1 MKSVSQ
7 KFAMNP
13 ENKILLTPNTPDY
26 PAALRRCSD
35 NGQLLTVTAQGN
47 LDVLDGTLLGF
58 FCSMRSPGD
67 TILKTYDFARTLRD
81 TDMTIIGGFQSPM
94 EKECLDLLLRGTAPI
109 VICPA
114 RGLNRMRTPKSWKNP
129 LAEGR
134 MLILSFFDGNIHR
147 PTATIAARRNA
158 YIAALINRILIAH
171 AEPGGKTETLC
182 KDALA
187 QNKPVFVLDSPD
199 NVHLIELGTIPIQ
212 AEEVCDAIQGKVIY
226 REDIDTP
233 TIDEWKDL
241 S

>member
-1 MKSVSQ
+1 
-7 KFAMNP
+7 MNP

-35 NGQLLTVTAQGN
+35 NKRLLTVTAQGN
-47 LDVLDGTLLGF
+47 LNVLDSTLLGF
-58 FCSMRSPGD
+58 FCSVRSPGD
-67 TILKTYDFARTLRD
+67 TILKTYDLARALRD
-81 TDMTIIGGFQSPM
+81 TDATIIGGFQSPM
-94 EKECLDLLLRGTAPI
+94 EKECLDLLLRGTAP
-109 VICPA
+109 VVVCPA
-114 RGLNRMRTPKSWKNP
+114 RGLNRMRTPKIWKDP

-158 YIAALINRILIAH
+158 HIAALADRILIAH

-187 QNKPVFVLDSPD
+187 QDKPVFVLDSPD
-199 NVHLIELGTIPIQ
+199 NAHLIELGAIPIP
-212 AEEVCDAIQGKVIY
+212 AEKVCDAIQGKVIY

-233 TIDEWKDL
+233 TIEEWKDL

>member
-1 MKSVSQ
+1 MK
-7 KFAMNP
+7 MLLRP
-13 ENKILLTPNTPDY
+13 ESSDY

-47 LDVLDGTLLGF
+47 LNVLDSTLLGF
-58 FCSMRSPGD
+58 FCSVRAPGD
-67 TILKTYDFARTLRD
+67 TILKTYDLARTLRD
-81 TDMTIIGGFQSPM
+81 TDATIIGGFQSPM
-94 EKECLDLLLRGTAPI
+94 EKECLDLLLRGTAPV

-114 RGLNRMRTPKSWKNP
+114 RGLSRMRTPKNWKKP

-134 MLILSFFDGNIHR
+134 LLILSFFNGNIHR
-147 PTATIAARRNA
+147 PTAAIAARRNA
-158 YIAALINRILIAH
+158 HIAALTDCILIAH

-182 KDALA
+182 KNALA

-199 NVHLIELGTIPIQ
+199 NAHLIEPGTIPIP
-212 AEEVCDAIQGKVIY
+212 AEEVCGAIQGKVIY
-226 REDIDTP
+226 REDINTP

>member
-1 MKSVSQ
+1 
-7 KFAMNP
+7 MNP
-13 ENKILLTPNTPDY
+13 EHKILLTPGTSNY
-26 PAALRRCSD
+26 PAALQRCSD
-35 NGQLLTVTAQGN
+35 NGRLLTVTAQGN
-47 LDVLDGTLLGF
+47 RDVLDNTLLGF
-58 FCSMRSPGD
+58 FCSVRSPGD
-67 TILKTYDFARTLRD
+67 AILKTYDLARALRD
-81 TDMTIIGGFQSPM
+81 TDATIIGGFQSPM
-94 EKECLDLLLRGTAPI
+94 EKECLDLLLRGTAPV

-114 RGLNRMRTPKSWKNP
+114 RGLNRMRTPKDWQKP

-158 YIAALINRILIAH
+158 YIAALADRILIAH

-199 NVHLIELGTIPIQ
+199 NAHLIELGAIPIS
-212 AEEVCDAIQGKVIY
+212 AEEVCDAILY
-226 REDIDTP
+226 REDINTP

>member
-1 MKSVSQ
+1 MSH

-47 LDVLDGTLLGF
+47 LNVLDSTLLSF
-58 FCSMRSPGD
+58 FCSVRAPGD
-67 TILKTYDFARTLRD
+67 TILKTYDLSRTLRD
-81 TDMTIIGGFQSPM
+81 TDATIIGGFQSPM
-94 EKECLDLLLRGTAPI
+94 EKECLDLLLRGTAP
-109 VICPA
+109 VVVCPA
-114 RGLNRMRTPKSWKNP
+114 RGLSRMRTPKNWKKP

-134 MLILSFFDGNIHR
+134 LLILSFFNGNIHR
-147 PTATIAARRNA
+147 PTAAIAARRNA
-158 YIAALINRILIAH
+158 HIAALTDCILIAH

-199 NVHLIELGTIPIQ
+199 NAHLIELGSIPIP
-212 AEEVCDAIQGKVIY
+212 AEEVCSAIQGKVIY
-226 REDIDTP
+226 REDINTP

>member
-1 MKSVSQ
+1 
-7 KFAMNP
+7 MNP
-13 ENKILLTPNTPDY
+13 ENKILFTPESSDY
-26 PAALRRCSD
+26 PAALQRCSD
-35 NGQLLTVTAQGN
+35 NGRPLTVTAQGN
-47 LDVLDGTLLGF
+47 LNVLDSTLLGF
-58 FCSMRSPGD
+58 FCSVRSPGD
-67 TILKTYDFARTLRD
+67 TILKTYDLARALRD
-81 TDMTIIGGFQSPM
+81 TDTTIIGGFQSPM

-114 RGLNRMRTPKSWKNP
+114 RGLNRMRTPKNWKNP

-147 PTATIAARRNA
+147 PTATIATRRNA
-158 YIAALINRILIAH
+158 HIAALADHILIAH

-187 QNKPVFVLDSPD
+187 QDKPVFVLHSPD
-199 NVHLIELGTIPIQ
+199 NAHLIELGTIPIS
-212 AEEVCDAIQGKVIY
+212 AEEVCDAILY
-226 REDIDTP
+226 REDINTP